1 MTGSSPVM
9 AEKKRGQCA
18 FGQDAQAQKYRV
30 NLSCGKSCSGSTS
43 IGNRVQLSLLFWL
56 SVLDKNSAMKID
68 YLYTYFS
75 TLFLFLFLAIDILV
89 GMSKQVLF
97 FWPAKCSKGLY

>member
-1 MTGSSPVM
+1 VTDYSHVV
-9 AEKKRGQCA
+9 ADKNRGQCA
-18 FGQDAQAQKYRV
+18 FGQDARAQKYRV

-75 TLFLFLFLAIDILV
+75 TLFFLFYSIHCAPTTETFGKEKL
-89 GMSKQVLF
+89 
-97 FWPAKCSKGLY
+97 